1 MQRDSKHL
9 LLIIISSCLQ
19 QSFSD
24 PCMFLRLSWSSDHGK
39 EDSFCD
45 EYLCSI
51 QSPEV
56 SWCLKRSHDVSHLQ
70 QSESQ
75 RLLLQCSLLRHRL
88 NPLHECQDLHQ
99 PQQVEIVSADTTTH
113 SRVSCQSRAKKYRQI
128 AASALSL
135 FVLRIFTDNSD
146 TAFSLNNL
154 ALLANRFYWWSY
166 FHSNSP
172 FLRSPLP
179 FTAGNTPIPCH
190 LGTALRVAI
199 PV

>member
-88 NPLHECQDLHQ
+88 NPLHVCQDLHQ
-99 PQQVEIVSADTTTH
+99 PQQEYGLH
-113 SRVSCQSRAKKYRQI
+113 LLYRYRRYKLSRFRQVFPLVNQHLKYEPWVVPPFKYCRN
-128 AASALSL
+128 SYCRHNNALSR
-135 FVLRIFTDNSD
+135 FMSKPREKIQ
-146 TAFSLNNL
+146 
-154 ALLANRFYWWSY
+154 ANCGI
-166 FHSNSP
+166 SP
-172 FLRSPLP
+172 VSVC
-179 FTAGNTPIPCH
+179 A
-190 LGTALRVAI
+190 
-199 PV
+199 